1 MMQKVVTLIIALGA
15 LFFIGSGITGFA
27 TLDQGG
33 MCKEDIDCE
42 FSKCCPVFQQDYGM
56 CAAESQCD
64 EIYLSSKVD
73 SSVYRAPDIASN
85 IERNY
90 IAVALGVIMLMIL
103 GIVGYLEWMH
113 EKGLKKKKSRK

>member
-1 MMQKVVTLIIALGA
+1 
-15 LFFIGSGITGFA
+15 
-27 TLDQGG
+27 

-42 FSKCCPVFQQDYGM
+42 YSKCCPVFQQDYGM

-113 EKGLKKKKSRK
+113 EKGLKKKKSKK